1 MVTSEQTISNKALRR
16 RQSRELSLGR
26 TARRMLEIMSSSER
40 RRLWLLTPVITVNA
54 LMQVVGIASVMPF
67 LSLIA
72 NPDVIREQ
80 WLLAWLY
87 DTLGFEDT
95 LTFTIF
101 AGVGVLALLVLS
113 NAFAAVSQYLMVRFS
128 WGVNH
133 TMSVRMLR
141 TYLFKPYVFFLD
153 QNTAGMAKNILGEV
167 KHAVKH
173 FVVAGMNLAARGVV
187 AAFII
192 ALLIVVHPLLSL
204 ATFAFLGLAY
214 GGVYLLVQRGMTEG
228 GEQRAEADRQRY
240 KAASEA
246 LGGVKEIKLL
256 GKEQPFLQRFERP
269 SRRYARTMAR
279 QAVVSMLPRYGFET
293 IAFGGMVVVVLF
305 LLAQGEGVTGL
316 LPTLGVYAFAS
327 YRLLPALQGMFQSM
341 TELRFS
347 LASVEVLH
355 RDLERTALPAIT
367 NRDDVEPLPFRSQLE
382 LRDVSFTYPNARAP
396 LFEGFHLVVE
406 ANTSVAIV
414 GATGAG
420 KTTAVDLLL
429 GLLQPQTGHLVVD
442 GVVVGDEVMASWQK
456 SLGYVPQ
463 VIYLADDTVAANIA
477 LGVPSRKLDM
487 ESVELAAKR
496 ANIHDFIV
504 NELPKGYQTE
514 IGERGVRL
522 SGGQRQ
528 RLGIA
533 RALFHDPPVLIFD
546 EATSA
551 LDNVTE
557 ESIFNAV
564 TELGTTKTIVMIAH
578 RISTVRDCD
587 VIYVLDRGRV
597 VVRGSYSELIDR
609 SPEFRALARVDRAGQ
624 MVPGTA

>member
-1 MVTSEQTISNKALRR
+1 
-16 RQSRELSLGR
+16 
-26 TARRMLEIMSSSER
+26 MSPSER
-40 RRLWLLTPVITVNA
+40 RRLWLLTPVVTING

-72 NPDVIREQ
+72 NPDVITEQ

-87 DTLGFEDT
+87 TTLGFEDT

-101 AGVGVLALLVLS
+101 AGVGVLVLLVAS
-113 NAFAAVSQYLMVRFS
+113 NAVAAAAQYLMVRFS
-128 WGVNH
+128 WSVNH

-153 QNTAGMAKNILGEV
+153 QNTAGLAKNILGEV
-167 KHAVKH
+167 RHAVKH
-173 FVVAGMNLAARGVV
+173 FMVAGMNLAARGVV
-187 AAFII
+187 AVCII
-192 ALLIVVHPLLSL
+192 ALLIVVDPWLAL
-204 ATFAFLGLAY
+204 ATFIFLGAAY
-214 GGVYLLVQRGMTEG
+214 GGVFLLVQRSMTEG
-228 GEQRAEADRQRY
+228 GEERAEADRQRY
-240 KAASEA
+240 KAAAEA
-246 LGGVKEIKLL
+246 LSGVKEIKLL

-279 QAVVSMLPRYGFET
+279 QAVVAMLPRYGFET
-293 IAFGGMVVVVLF
+293 VAFGGMVVVVLI
-305 LLAQGEGVTGL
+305 LLAQGQGVTAL

-327 YRLLPALQGMFQSM
+327 YRLLPALQSVFQSM

-367 NRDDVEPLPFRSQLE
+367 NRDDVDPLQFRSSLE
-382 LRDVSFTYPNARAP
+382 LRGISFTYPNAREP
-396 LFEGFHLVVE
+396 LFKGLDLVIE

-414 GATGAG
+414 GSTGAG

-429 GLLQPQTGHLVVD
+429 GLLRPQAGHLVVD
-442 GVVVGDEVMASWQK
+442 GVVVGDDKMPAWQK

-477 LGVPSRKLDM
+477 FGVSKRSVDM
-487 ESVELAAKR
+487 AAVELAAKR
-496 ANIHDFIV
+496 ANIHDFIM
-504 NELPKGYQTE
+504 NELPNGYQTE

-564 TELGTTKTIVMIAH
+564 SELGTTKTIVMIAH

-587 VIYVLDRGRV
+587 VIYVLDHGRV
-597 VVRGSYSELIDR
+597 VARGSYAELIEW
-609 SPEFRALARVDRAGQ
+609 SPEFRALARVDQPGQ
-624 MVPGTA
+624 VAQGTA